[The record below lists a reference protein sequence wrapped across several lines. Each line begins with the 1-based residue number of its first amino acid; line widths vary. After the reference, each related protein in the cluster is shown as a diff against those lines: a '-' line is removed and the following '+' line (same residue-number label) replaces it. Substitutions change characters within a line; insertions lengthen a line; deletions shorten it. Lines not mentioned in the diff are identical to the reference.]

1 MIFKT
6 EEEKFNQ
13 YVDKFIKNNV
23 PEQYN
28 QIALTR
34 ELLNQDIDHYISISN
49 RSDGKSFNYIHFFMN
64 LAIDYNL
71 KFMLLCRKY
80 TVRDSYQA
88 LLLKIAD
95 KSKILNSEKLVFV
108 STQHYQG
115 VVYNNE
121 MIGIITDLNSATNL
135 KYLSNFLSDYPLMIY
150 DEFLAIQGDY
160 LPDEWEK
167 LKTIYS
173 SVNRDFDLPL
183 IKFPKIFYL
192 GNAVNFSS
200 PILSQL
206 KLFNHLENHPINTL
220 KQYGNIMLEM
230 RKNENSN
237 NERNLRAFNE
247 WEDNLTSGQFT
258 INDYQIASDDD
269 RKEMLKN
276 RVEIVIKLDDQFL
289 KVDYQQQTKKIIL
302 SILGY
307 AEDYDFNLLIV
318 DNKETSVFLKD
329 SFYSENEIKKHNKG
343 YYLYDNAYSK
353 EFFLSNHNYMQLNIR
368 KIIKYYL
375 GNAQEKEK
383 EAITKTNEIDE
394 IKRHLVKRFEWW

>member
-1 MIFKT
+1 M
-6 EEEKFNQ
+6 
-13 YVDKFIKNNV
+13 DKFIKNNV
-23 PEQYN
+23 PAQYN
-28 QIALTR
+28 QIELTR
-34 ELLNQDIDHYISISN
+34 ELLNEEIDHYISISN

-64 LAIDYNL
+64 LAIDYDL

-80 TVRDSYQA
+80 TVRDSYQS

-95 KSKILNSEKLVFV
+95 KSKILSSDKLVFI

-135 KYLSNFLSDYPLMIY
+135 KYLSNFLSDYPIIIY
-150 DEFLAIQGDY
+150 DEFLAIEGDY

-206 KLFNHLENHPINTL
+206 KLYNHLENHPINSM

-247 WEDNLTSGQFT
+247 WEDNLTSGEFS
-258 INDYQIASDDD
+258 INDYRIASDDD
-269 RKEMLKN
+269 RKGMLKD

-289 KVDYQQQTKKIIL
+289 KVDYQKQTKKIIL

-329 SFYSENEIKKHNKG
+329 TFYNDNEIKKHNKG

-353 EFFLSNHNYMQLNIR
+353 EFFLSNYNYMRLNIR
-368 KIIKYYL
+368 KVIKYYL
-375 GNAQEKEK
+375 TNAEQEEKEK
-383 EAITKTNEIDE
+383 ITEKNEIDE
-394 IKRHLVKRFEWW
+394 IKRNLVNRFEWW